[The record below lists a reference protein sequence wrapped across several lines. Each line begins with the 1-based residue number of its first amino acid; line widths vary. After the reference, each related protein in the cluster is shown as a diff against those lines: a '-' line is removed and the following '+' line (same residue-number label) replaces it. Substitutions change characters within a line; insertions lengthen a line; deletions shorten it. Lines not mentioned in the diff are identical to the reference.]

1 MAGLLMEAKK
11 AEPQTVGFDQV
22 LRRTGEVLAEV
33 ERAVVGKRS
42 FLEKIWCALLA
53 DGHVLIED
61 MPGLAKTL
69 AARSF
74 SEVLGLSFKR
84 IQFTP
89 DLLPADI
96 TGGYVFNRQRGAF
109 DLVRGPIFANLV
121 LGDEINRAPAKTQAA
136 MLEAMEERQVTLEG
150 ETQPL
155 PQPFIVLAT
164 QNPIEYE
171 GTFPLPEAQL
181 DRFMI
186 RLSVGYPAAEDEL
199 EVLKR
204 RWERRQDR
212 IPLRRITD
220 AGELMAMRAAVE
232 SVYVE
237 PDVARYMVAL
247 VQASR
252 TTYHVAVGASP
263 RASLALLKLS
273 RARAAMEGRGYVIP
287 DDVKFIAREVIIHRL
302 LLKPD
307 LWARGTRVEEVVETV
322 IQSVRVPKVE
332 T

>member
-1 MAGLLMEAKK
+1 MTS
-11 AEPQTVGFDQV
+11 PTITIDQV
-22 LRRTGEVLAEV
+22 SRKGREILAEM
-33 ERAVVGKRS
+33 EKAIVGKRS
-42 FLEKIWCALLA
+42 FLEKVFCAVLA

-61 MPGLAKTL
+61 LPGLAKTL
-69 AARSF
+69 TARSF
-74 SEVLGLSFKR
+74 SAVLGLTFKR

-96 TGGYVFNRQRGAF
+96 TGGYVFNRQRGTF
-109 DLVRGPIFANLV
+109 ELVQGPIFANLV

-150 ETQPL
+150 ETFRL

-181 DRFMI
+181 DRFMV
-186 RLSVGYPAAEDEL
+186 RLSVGYPSAEEEL

-204 RWERRQDR
+204 RWERREDEIKLQ
-212 IPLRRITD
+212 RITD
-220 AGELMAMRAAVE
+220 IDELKAMRKVVE
-232 SVYVE
+232 SVYID
-237 PDVARYMVAL
+237 PDVGRYMVAL
-247 VQASR
+247 AHTSR
-252 TTYHVAVGASP
+252 TDSHVAVGASP

-273 RARAAMEGRGYVIP
+273 RARAAMEGRDYVIP
-287 DDVKFIAREVIIHRL
+287 DDVKFIAREVLIHRL

-307 LWARGTRVEEVVETV
+307 QWAIGMTVRNVVENIV
-322 IQSVRVPKVE
+322 GKVPVPKVE
-332 T
+332 GS